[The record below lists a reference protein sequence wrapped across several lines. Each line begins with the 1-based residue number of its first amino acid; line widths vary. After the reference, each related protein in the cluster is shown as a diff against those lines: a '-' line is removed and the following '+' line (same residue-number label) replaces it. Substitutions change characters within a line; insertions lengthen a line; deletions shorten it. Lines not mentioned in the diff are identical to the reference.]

1 MLFHILARLLWPKW
15 SLFANMWE
23 SMQVELHGIYS
34 TARVLQLAKHERTSN
49 WIHDIAIL
57 FGIPLPCVAVTVLI
71 DVFPLAD
78 PTDSIDANTMSF
90 VRVYYSFVVF
100 SLVATHLVR
109 TVMPSRSFTVI
120 RALLNALVIS
130 AITVCI
136 LYGMTRSIGFPL
148 PFSVLTVS
156 PAWTVLTAIFV
167 VVEWAAQI
175 RSNPDTQQAVITLIK
190 LWICDALM
198 VFIYPAFF
206 YIFTTLSLDGQRA
219 FALLL
224 PVIKLIMRNLFARVT
239 VHFSDATPE
248 FVVFHAEVF
257 NSLFM
262 SYCMQKSPSIWTTL
276 QITIADALLTVV
288 SLRDIESA
296 RRGLK
301 SLERRIDKKKGWGR
315 FHNSAQNGR
324 YLEQTTLDR
333 ASTLLQQN
341 ENQENTRISSTA
353 DIVRI
358 ASFCDRVLNDAKA
371 EGEEVDTRKTVVM
384 PKNMDPSSS
393 LAGGMVRATGV
404 AVHPI
409 SNDRTDIGSS
419 NMSITL
425 RYTCKV
431 RRLLYMAEFLVLLNY
446 VEVFIPLVFS
456 LNTLATYH
464 LPNRTYYP
472 AFDGMDEHQLM
483 QTLQNGTI
491 TVSSLLG

>member
-1 MLFHILARLLWPKW
+1 
-15 SLFANMWE
+15 
-23 SMQVELHGIYS
+23 
-34 TARVLQLAKHERTSN
+34 
-49 WIHDIAIL
+49 
-57 FGIPLPCVAVTVLI
+57 
-71 DVFPLAD
+71 
-78 PTDSIDANTMSF
+78 
-90 VRVYYSFVVF
+90 
-100 SLVATHLVR
+100 
-109 TVMPSRSFTVI
+109 
-120 RALLNALVIS
+120 
-130 AITVCI
+130 
-136 LYGMTRSIGFPL
+136 
-148 PFSVLTVS
+148 
-156 PAWTVLTAIFV
+156 
-167 VVEWAAQI
+167 
-175 RSNPDTQQAVITLIK
+175 
-190 LWICDALM
+190 
-198 VFIYPAFF
+198 
-206 YIFTTLSLDGQRA
+206 
-219 FALLL
+219 
-224 PVIKLIMRNLFARVT
+224 
-239 VHFSDATPE
+239 
-248 FVVFHAEVF
+248 
-257 NSLFM
+257 M

-483 QTLQNGTI
+483 QTLQNVMFYFLLQLFSFAMLVFTLKRMLGFSPTRQLVFVLEKQFHRVYSSVVFWVFYNVQASLQHS
-491 TVSSLLG
+491 VSSLLG

>member
-90 VRVYYSFVVF
+90 
-100 SLVATHLVR
+100 
-109 TVMPSRSFTVI
+109 
-120 RALLNALVIS
+120 
-130 AITVCI
+130 
-136 LYGMTRSIGFPL
+136 
-148 PFSVLTVS
+148 
-156 PAWTVLTAIFV
+156 
-167 VVEWAAQI
+167 
-175 RSNPDTQQAVITLIK
+175 
-190 LWICDALM
+190 
-198 VFIYPAFF
+198 
-206 YIFTTLSLDGQRA
+206 
-219 FALLL
+219 
-224 PVIKLIMRNLFARVT
+224 
-239 VHFSDATPE
+239 
-248 FVVFHAEVF
+248 
-257 NSLFM
+257 
-262 SYCMQKSPSIWTTL
+262 KSPSIWTTL

-324 YLEQTTLDR
+324 YLEQTTLGR

-446 VEVFIPLVFS
+446 VEVFIPLVFCK
-456 LNTLATYH
+456 YKYF
-464 LPNRTYYP
+464 RT
-472 AFDGMDEHQLM
+472 AMIRQL
-483 QTLQNGTI
+483 LI
-491 TVSSLLG
+491 YR